1 MRYFIWV
8 DFQYEMAALFV
19 GAVALIMTYLAWAS
33 YPKKRVLRTREE
45 LEDRRGHEREA
56 WHDYEKTPIAPFLI
70 YLYAG
75 VTAWSICY
83 VIYVW
88 ASGSKF

>member
-1 MRYFIWV
+1 MRYFVWV
-8 DFQYEMAALFV
+8 DFQYVMLAWFV
-19 GAVALIMTYLAWAS
+19 GTIALIMTYLAWAS
-33 YPKKRVLRTREE
+33 YPKRRVLRTLEE

-56 WHDYEKTPIAPFLI
+56 GHDLEKNPIAPFLI
-70 YLYAG
+70 YLYGAI
-75 VTAWSICY
+75 VLWSICY